1 MKLRL
6 VTAFAAILLLA
17 PAGWNITSVGNH
29 EPEQVARAG
38 VTNAVDDHAL
48 SAVSPSAKRGSLF
61 ALSEV
66 ASALK
71 EDGAARLRLQLIAC
85 LFTMLVVTVGTLV
98 GICYFEQWAARRSR
112 RHRRATPE

>member
-6 VTAFAAILLLA
+6 AAAFAVILLLA
-17 PAGWNITSVGNH
+17 TAGWNMTWVGNH
-29 EPEQVARAG
+29 EPERVARAG
-38 VTNAVDDHAL
+38 LTNAVDDHAL
-48 SAVSPSAKRGSLF
+48 SAVSPSADRGSLF
-61 ALSEV
+61 ALSEL

-71 EDGAARLRLQLIAC
+71 EDDAASLRLQLIAC